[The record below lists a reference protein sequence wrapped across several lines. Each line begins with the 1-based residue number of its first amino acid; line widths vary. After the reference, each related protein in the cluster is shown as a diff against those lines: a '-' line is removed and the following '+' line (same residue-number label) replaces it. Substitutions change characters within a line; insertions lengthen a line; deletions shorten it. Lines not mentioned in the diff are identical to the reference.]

1 MIKYIFLLL
10 LLSGCASLSTNL
22 YLYNTE
28 QILMVEYLYNF

>member
-22 YLYNTE
+22 YLHDTE
-28 QILMVEYLYNF
+28 QILMVEYFYNF